1 MTNTDEHIPED
12 IHKKPG
18 MCVKMYVYA
27 DVYVHVHA
35 HVVVHAHV
43 HVYIYIYTH
52 TIHIHIHICKYTNV
66 HMHIRFR
73 HIHIHRHVHIHIMTT
88 FKEQLNFDSSGPWMI
103 SDIARISPTGKF
115 MGSYNRGYKS
125 PDMGFNYCYPSDSPT
140 YDYS

>member
-1 MTNTDEHIPED
+1 MQ
-12 IHKKPG
+12 
-18 MCVKMYVYA
+18 MYMYM
-27 DVYVHVHA
+27 YMHMLWYMHMYMSI
-35 HVVVHAHV
+35 
-43 HVYIYIYTH
+43 YIYIYTH